1 MSMGNFFSNLFS
13 SIFGA
18 NDPEVIKR
26 KALRNISK
34 NLMRTKYKFYRFTS
48 HEVDPSLAKFLY
60 EIYKIVSPA
69 QLMFQNMTPATLKM
83 MVINSSLSE
92 EKRTFINEIS
102 EEGLNEMTKTM
113 SLEEIKAKINSN
125 IDGIMANMDNLTLA
139 KIDSLYSKFIAMKNF
154 CTFDFYFT
162 LKKFDS
168 NLREH
173 NFSVPPKFSAA
184 NGTYLA
190 EDLKNFI
197 AVAWALP
204 FNVDY
209 DDVFKML
216 KRTREVEPVTLQNW
230 KRILARLKPLKD
242 KKVFEMLIQLITENP
257 NYSEDIPTTELHII
271 DEYLS
276 DVRKQAD
283 DFTSKI
289 KAKQNAA
296 KANTLLKQ
304 IFNTT
309 EIEPLKHYNNSTSL
323 LFERKSLGSY
333 KYGIPLSFLKAFLMD
348 YTKKELREL
357 SDILLVRAEW
367 TSQQL
372 ASPMSEAFHQLLEI
386 LNEIIS
392 FDDKLGETNEV
403 GIKFKTYLPRSERDK
418 DAKNIIIML
427 LTDTNNE
434 AATMILHA
442 MKNFVI
448 YARNLKM
455 LLEDFVKPHGE
466 IVLNWKELDHFA
478 EGNLKNMCVEAY
490 KKIFALVS
498 LLQSYN
504 VKLSEQ
510 KGK

>member
-1 MSMGNFFSNLFS
+1 MSKENFFLKLFN
-13 SIFGA
+13 SIFGG
-18 NDPEVIKR
+18 NDPEAIK
-26 KALRNISK
+26 KKQLKNISK

-60 EIYKIVSPA
+60 EIYKVISPS
-69 QLMFQNMTPATLKM
+69 QLMFQNMTPSALKM

-92 EKRTFINEIS
+92 EKRTLINEIS
-102 EEGLNEMTKTM
+102 EEGLKEMTKTM

-125 IDGIMANMDNLTLA
+125 VSNIMQNMDNLALA
-139 KIDSLYSKFIAMKNF
+139 KIDDLYSKFIAMKNF

-173 NFSVPPKFSAA
+173 DFSVPPKFSAA

-204 FNVDY
+204 FNADY

-216 KRTREVEPVTLQNW
+216 KRTREVEPITFQNW
-230 KRILARLKPLKD
+230 RRILARLKPVKD
-242 KKVFEMLIQLITENP
+242 KRVFEMLIQLITENP
-257 NYSEDIPTTELHII
+257 NYSEEVSTTELHII

-283 DFTSKI
+283 TFVSKI
-289 KAKQNAA
+289 KATENAA

-309 EIEPLKHYNNSTSL
+309 EIEPLKHYNKSTSL
-323 LFERKSLGSY
+323 LFERKTLGSY
-333 KYGIPLSFLKAFLMD
+333 KYGAPLSYLKAFLMN

-372 ASPMSEAFHQLLEI
+372 ASPMSEAFHQLLEV

-392 FDDKLGETNEV
+392 FDDKLGETSEI

-418 DAKNIIIML
+418 DARNIILML
-427 LTDTNNE
+427 LTDTNDE
-434 AATMILHA
+434 AATMILRS

-466 IVLNWKELDHFA
+466 IVLNWKELDHFT
-478 EGNLKNMCVEAY
+478 EGNLKNMCVDAY